1 MNVKASIGISTY
13 YANYL
18 EFATQQDGSP
28 YKRGQPG
35 SKMQEVDSSTL
46 SKIFTI
52 ADIILVLQ
60 ILALF
65 GPISLSHSNA
75 YISHSNTWISHSI
88 LLFLVPLCMLSS
100 QKIGEQLQDLFASIL
115 AFIQKV
121 LFNVKLEA
129 PEKII
134 IGLIKKKVIKKCSV
148 CVKNGTSQLRSVI
161 SLSGLHKLGK

>member
-1 MNVKASIGISTY
+1 MVFLLT
-13 YANYL
+13 
-18 EFATQQDGSP
+18 TQTIWNL
-28 YKRGQPG
+28 R
-35 SKMQEVDSSTL
+35 L
-46 SKIFTI
+46 SRMGVPIKGVSLAAKCRKLTARLFPIYNNLFTI

-115 AFIQKV
+115 TFIQKV

-148 CVKNGTSQLRSVI
+148 CVKNGTSSVI